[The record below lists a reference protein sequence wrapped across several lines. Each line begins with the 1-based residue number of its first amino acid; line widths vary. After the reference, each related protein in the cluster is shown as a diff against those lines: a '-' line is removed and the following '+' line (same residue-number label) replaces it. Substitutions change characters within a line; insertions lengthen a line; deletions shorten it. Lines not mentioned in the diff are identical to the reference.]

1 MRTASSGRCA
11 CGAAL
16 VRTSGAGWF
25 TGAFRPCTRTQA
37 CADPPIR
44 NAGWEP
50 WAALGHPPLG
60 GCTPKTPQGNGGRVN
75 VTVNTKNRAPAC
87 CALRY
92 DGCAVTQGPAQTA
105 GSWSRLVRGDV
116 GEQEQRENV
125 PSGNRGG
132 PGARFI
138 GGWTS
143 GHRPRQADGATRS
156 VRPERFGRLTDRSF
170 GTAPLAE
177 WRPQDVVSK
186 PTVGGPTAVPR
197 ESESRAQRM
206 IAGEQS

>member
-1 MRTASSGRCA
+1 MRTASWLS
-11 CGAAL
+11 
-16 VRTSGAGWF
+16 SPYGAGWF

-60 GCTPKTPQGNGGRVN
+60 GCTPKTPQGNGGRVSVAGN
-75 VTVNTKNRAPAC
+75 VKNCAPAC
-87 CALRY
+87 CE
-92 DGCAVTQGPAQTA
+92 AQTA
-105 GSWSRLVRGDV
+105 GSYCRLVRGDV
-116 GEQEQRENV
+116 GEQEQREYV
-125 PSGNRGG
+125 PSGNHRG

-186 PTVGGPTAVPR
+186 PTVGDPTAVPR
-197 ESESRAQRM
+197 ESRSRAQRM
-206 IAGEQS
+206 IAGEHA